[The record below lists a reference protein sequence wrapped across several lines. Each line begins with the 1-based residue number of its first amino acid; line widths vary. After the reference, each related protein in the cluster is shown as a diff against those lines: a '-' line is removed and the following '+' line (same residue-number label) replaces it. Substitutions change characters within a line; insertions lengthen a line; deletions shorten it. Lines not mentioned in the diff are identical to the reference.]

1 MNLKVPIPM
10 SLTDEV
16 SRDGL
21 LKEQRCLLD
30 VTLKCLGHISWR
42 MAKRLSLTYLAEIC
56 QERP

>member
-30 VTLKCLGHISWR
+30 ATLNCLGHISSR